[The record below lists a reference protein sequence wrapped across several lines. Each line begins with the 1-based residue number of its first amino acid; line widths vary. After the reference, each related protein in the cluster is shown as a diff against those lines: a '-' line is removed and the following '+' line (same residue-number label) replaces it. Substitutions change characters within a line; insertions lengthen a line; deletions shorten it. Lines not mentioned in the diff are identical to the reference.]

1 MELALFAAIAKGIN
15 ADGIELLRI
24 GQQIINTKKI
34 VALELT
40 KHDYSVL
47 NRWQLEQPWKASELR
62 APLNELRIT
71 KDAYPKQTKDAIE
84 RYLGS
89 CDQENERVRAV
100 LQFALVVYIGV
111 YKLYT

>member
-1 MELALFAAIAKGIN
+1 MFAAIAKGIN

-47 NRWQLEQPWKASELR
+47 NRWQLEQPWKTSGLRVSLNGISEQELVHLR
-62 APLNELRIT
+62 QQMLSCTVENRA
-71 KDAYPKQTKDAIE
+71 KDLLAMNPNWKSAIE
-84 RYLGS
+84 SADRHKL
-89 CDQENERVRAV
+89 
-100 LQFALVVYIGV
+100 LQSIL
-111 YKLYT
+111 